1 MNESAARELYK
12 VVVDKSHKYTNVYA
26 SDYIGPGN
34 AHHNYDI
41 VHKEEGK
48 LDRWLAEVRF
58 QDGPIKEV
66 GINGIMDENLLAI
79 VIDRL
84 QGFQSGDYK
93 SRYNAIAMTKIEE
106 ALMWLQ
112 KRTRD
117 REARGVE
124 GTHKV

>member
-1 MNESAARELYK
+1 MNEAMRELYK
-12 VVVDKSHKYTNVYA
+12 VVVDTSHKYTNVYA
-26 SDYIGPGN
+26 SDYIGPGG

-48 LDRWLAEVRF
+48 PDRFLATLNF
-58 QDGPIKEV
+58 QDGPIKEA
-66 GINGIMDENLLAI
+66 GINGVMDENLIAI

-84 QGFQSGDYK
+84 QGFQTGDYK
-93 SRYNAIAMTKIEE
+93 SRYNAIAITKLEE

-124 GTHKV
+124 GTHKI

>member
-1 MNESAARELYK
+1 MNGLASVESFKNK
-12 VVVDKSHKYTNVYA
+12 VDVSHKYTDVLTD
-26 SDYIGPGN
+26 DYIGPGN
-34 AHHNYDI
+34 GHHHYLI
-41 VHKEEGK
+41 VKKEDQSP
-48 LDRWLAEVRF
+48 LQIINF
-58 QDGPIKEV
+58 QDGPIGEA
-66 GINGIMDENLLAI
+66 GINGVMDENFIAI

-84 QGFQSGDYK
+84 QGFQTGPYS
-93 SRYNAIAMTKIEE
+93 SRYNAIAITKLEE

>member
-1 MNESAARELYK
+1 MEEAMREIYK
-12 VVVDKSHKYTNVYA
+12 IVVDTSHKYTNVYA
-26 SDYIGPGN
+26 SDYIGPGG
-34 AHHNYDI
+34 AHHHYDI

-48 LDRWLAEVRF
+48 PDRFLATLNF
-58 QDGPIKEV
+58 QDGPIKEA
-66 GINGIMDENLLAI
+66 GINGVMDENLIAI

-84 QGFQSGDYK
+84 QGFQTGDFK
-93 SRYNAIAMTKIEE
+93 SQYNAIAITKLEE